1 MNEIRNSKVR
11 IRLKSY
17 NKLIL
22 AKYSNALSLVF
33 SFIPNMFV
41 KQNAS
46 LPTKTTKYTVN
57 KSPHIDKKSRDQ
69 FEIRTY
75 TKLLDIKGRFNLI
88 LSKLFAIEQPAGV
101 LMELMPSL
109 SLEDGRTMTHGPNN

>member
-1 MNEIRNSKVR
+1 MR

-17 NKLIL
+17 NVFLL
-22 AKYSNALSLVF
+22 TKYVNTIALVF
-33 SFIPNMFV
+33 SFTPNVFA

-46 LPTKTTKYTVN
+46 LPTRITKYTVN

-75 TKLLDIKGRFNLI
+75 TKVIDVRGRFNLI
-88 LSKLFAIEQPAGV
+88 LSKLFAVEQPSGV
-101 LMELMPSL
+101 LMELMPLL
-109 SLEDGRTMTHGPNN
+109 SAEDGHLVTHARFN